1 MSLYKLPK
9 KKSKFR
15 YDYKMSK
22 FRLIFNKFPKYTS
35 VQELQRN
42 KQDVTVHV
50 VAFVIIPVLV
60 YTRTH
65 LNQGY
70 GKCIDYFLAQT
81 IDILFLYIYF

>member
-1 MSLYKLPK
+1 MSFL

-15 YDYKMSK
+15 YVKCRNLD
-22 FRLIFNKFPKYTS
+22 FTFNKFPKYTS
-35 VQELQRN
+35 VQELQRD
-42 KQDVTVHV
+42 KKDVPVHV

-70 GKCIDYFLAQT
+70 GKCIKFKQRP
-81 IDILFLYIYF
+81 

>member
-42 KQDVTVHV
+42 KKDVTVHV

-60 YTRTH
+60 YTH

-70 GKCIDYFLAQT
+70 GKCIMTLRAMFVRLTIIKLAA
-81 IDILFLYIYF
+81 L

>member
-1 MSLYKLPK
+1 
-9 KKSKFR
+9 
-15 YDYKMSK
+15 MSK

-60 YTRTH
+60 YIYTYTPQPRIRKMYKLLSSTDHRHTVFIH
-65 LNQGY
+65 L
-70 GKCIDYFLAQT
+70 
-81 IDILFLYIYF
+81 LFNIFVKVMF